1 MILNYSSFICPICGS
16 RLFILDN
23 TYRCFKGHS
32 FDKAKQ
38 GYVNLLLQGGS
49 GKRHGDDKLMVLA
62 RRSFLEKGYYNKL
75 RDKINAVISEGYTV
89 LDSGCGEGYYTAKF
103 SEKNKVIGID
113 ISKDAIKYAA
123 SRCKNAE
130 FAVAS
135 ISSLPIENNSID
147 KVVAIFSPDAP
158 DEFSRVLKPK
168 GRLITATPMENHLF
182 ELKSVVYD
190 KPYLNP
196 TPNLQKQG
204 FEVLNTY
211 EVKYKISLNSNEDII
226 NLFKMTPYYYK
237 TSSSDQEKLL
247 NISSL
252 TTKLEF
258 IITEYEKEPS
268 L

>member
-49 GKRHGDDKLMVLA
+49 GKRHGDDKLMVMA
-62 RRSFLEKGYYNKL
+62 RRSFLEKGYYDKL
-75 RDKINAVISEGYTV
+75 RDEINEIIGEGYTV

-103 SEKNKVIGID
+103 SENNKVLGID

-123 SRCKNAE
+123 SRCKNSE

-158 DEFSRVLKPK
+158 SEFSRVLKTE

-182 ELKSVVYD
+182 ELKTAVYD
-190 KPYLNP
+190 KPYSNP
-196 TPNLQKQG
+196 KPNLQKQG

-211 EVKYKISLNSNEDII
+211 EVKYKIKLDNTEDII

-237 TSSSDQEKLL
+237 TSAEDQEKLTKL
-247 NISSL
+247 CSL
-252 TTKLEF
+252 TTSLEF